1 MFLEWL
7 FSSTDGENV
16 FGHSLQRY
24 GFSPEWVLWCFF
36 RLPGPGN
43 IVGHCLLEYGD
54 FSCYKLQKMS
64 LDILYKNMAPLL
76 NEFFG
81 DWENVFGHSLKEY
94 GFSGSLNQFFGV
106 SSEDQLRISLEV
118 YNVFKN

>member
-1 MFLEWL
+1 M
-7 FSSTDGENV
+7 
-16 FGHSLQRY
+16 SLDIVY
-24 GFSPEWVLWCFF
+24 NDMASLLSELVLWCFC

-81 DWENVFGHSLKEY
+81 DFTGYLLMKMSRDIFYKNNTSLSKK
-94 GFSGSLNQFFGV
+94 S
-106 SSEDQLRISLEV
+106 
-118 YNVFKN
+118 

>member
-1 MFLEWL
+1 MSKMSWDILYNNML
-7 FSSTDGENV
+7 STLNV
-16 FGHSLQRY
+16 FLQESLDILLMKMSLDIVY
-24 GFSPEWVLWCFF
+24 NDMASLLSEFV

-43 IVGHCLLEYGD
+43 IVGHFLLEYGD

-81 DWENVFGHSLKEY
+81 DFTSYLLMKM
-94 GFSGSLNQFFGV
+94 S
-106 SSEDQLRISLEV
+106 
-118 YNVFKN
+118 